1 MASLIRW
8 ALDEAH
14 ATTALT
20 KMAEEAGDEVGRSE
34 CMLIASLIR
43 SMLGLHPKGAL
54 MTPDD
59 P

>member
-20 KMAEEAGDEVGRSE
+20 KMAEEAGDEVGCSD

-43 SMLGLHPKGAL
+43 STLFTPKGAL
-54 MTPDD
+54 MTPDCL
-59 P
+59 